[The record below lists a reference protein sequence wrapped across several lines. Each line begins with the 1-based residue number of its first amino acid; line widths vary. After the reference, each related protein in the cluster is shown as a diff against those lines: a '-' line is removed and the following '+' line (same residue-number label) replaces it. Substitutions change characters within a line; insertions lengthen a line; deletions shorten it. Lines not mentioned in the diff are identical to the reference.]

1 MKSPDD
7 LLRVAVGVLGKSE
20 PESAVAPPPSPA
32 MLSAMRG
39 ALRERARKKK
49 QVRWLVPLVAFAAA
63 AAAAVAVASSYAW
76 RPGAT
81 LAFAPAKAAVVASAH
96 LAQPVITTDQGTI
109 MSLASGAHVELD
121 RDSDFGVMAEGA
133 TQIIHLTSGV
143 VRAKVHGLVAGARF
157 LVRVDDVE
165 VEAED
170 AVFRVE
176 RCAHAGCEFSM
187 KVAVESGA
195 VVIRQ
200 RGGERRVAAPESFA
214 LPPPAPAKEPAVI
227 PSKGAAASSKHEAV
241 SASELAAQNQLFYE
255 AMEAKSRGDLPRAI
269 TDLDTFLHRYPRSPL
284 AEGAAA
290 QRMRLLAKTHDPR
303 ATDAARD
310 YLARHPAG
318 FGRRDAEA
326 IIGEAPQK

>member
-7 LLRVAVGVLGKSE
+7 LVRVAVGVLAKSE
-20 PESAVAPPPSPA
+20 QQAAVTPLPPPA
-32 MLSAMRG
+32 TLAAVRG
-39 ALRERARKKK
+39 ALRERARKRK
-49 QVRWLVPLVAFAAA
+49 QVRWLVPLCAA
-63 AAAAVAVASSYAW
+63 AAAAVAVVSSYAW
-76 RPGAT
+76 RPGAM
-81 LAFAPAKAAVVASAH
+81 LAFAPAKASVVASAH
-96 LAQPVITTDQGTI
+96 FAQPVVTTEQGTI
-109 MSLASGAHVELD
+109 VSLASGALVELD
-121 RDSDFGVMAEGA
+121 RDSEFGVMAEGA
-133 TQIIHLTSGV
+133 TQIIRLGSGV

-157 LVRVDDVE
+157 LVRVDDAE
-165 VEAED
+165 VEADD

-176 RCAHAGCEFSM
+176 RCAGTHCEFSM
-187 KVAVESGA
+187 KVEVESGA

-214 LPPPAPAKEPAVI
+214 VPAPTPVAPSSS
-227 PSKGAAASSKHEAV
+227 SKGAAPPAKHEAAV

-255 AMEAKSRGDLPRAI
+255 AMEAKSRGDLPGAI
-269 TDLDTFLHRYPRSPL
+269 ANLDTFLRRYPRSPL

-310 YLARHPAG
+310 YLVRHPAG
-318 FGRRDAEA
+318 FGRRDAET